1 MKQLI
6 GFVFSLAL
14 GSAVGGV
21 IGYKM
26 AKKKYENLADVEV
39 ASVKKVFEERYAN
52 ETKQKNNKPK
62 ATIDIPKIKEVEDA
76 EVSQKYV
83 DYSKRYRTDET
94 SSEERIVGKPTKK
107 TVKNPPNPRVPYMI
121 NPEEFKESHYEVKT
135 LFYFSDKVVTDED
148 YKIIKHPE
156 DYIGTE
162 ALGQFGIYEDDAVYI
177 RDDSLGVDYEILLDE
192 RAYAKVN
199 SSIKPKTRVLSG
211 EDPEDL

>member
-14 GSAVGGV
+14 GSAIGGV
-21 IGYKM
+21 VGYKI

-39 ASVKKVFEERYAN
+39 ASVKRAFEERHVN
-52 ETKQKNNKPK
+52 ETKQKDTKSK
-62 ATIDIPKIKEVEDA
+62 TSIDIPKIKEVEDA
-76 EVSQKYV
+76 KVSQKHV
-83 DYSKRYRTDET
+83 DYSKQYRTDET
-94 SSEERIVGKPTKK
+94 SAEERIVGKPTKK
-107 TVKNPPNPRVPYMI
+107 TIKKSPNPRVPYMI
-121 NPEEFKESHYEVKT
+121 APEDFKESHYEVKS

-148 YKIIKHPE
+148 YSIIKHPE

-177 RDDSLGVDYEILLDE
+177 RDDSLGIDYEILLDE

-199 SSIKPKTRVLSG
+199 STIKPKSRVLSG
-211 EDPEDL
+211 EDPEEL